1 MKKIYYSLALIS
13 FALSANAES
22 LTVHHTTPCTE
33 QNESSLLAEI
43 QAAAAEQNISDLTTV
58 TDLKI
63 TGVKGTEETEGDP
76 ELTIYDLIVLR
87 TNKDSYFKNLK
98 KIDLSEAVFV
108 SGLPH
113 SQDAWDN
120 MGAFTN
126 MTQLEEVVL
135 PENDDSFIRIGASAF
150 KGCSNLKK
158 VNIPETVT
166 TIEMYAFQDCVNLQM
181 QELPRDLKTIYASA
195 FKNCQNV
202 TFSMFPDGL
211 ESIGDEAFNDAK
223 NVTFSS
229 WPETL
234 VTLGAENN
242 PVYKIFRNTNVS
254 FSTWPL
260 ETTEIPKTIFVLCN
274 GITNFTIPETI
285 EKIGNQA
292 FYITN
297 TGVER
302 TFTCR
307 RVTPPAAATD
317 NNDYT
322 GAFGVAA
329 VLPNITMMVKNEAL
343 ETYKAT
349 SPYSQMKIVPLT
361 TNINVTVAGE
371 GAVSSELGE
380 LTDGVMPIYE
390 GNSTITFTPAEGY
403 DVVSVKYGETE
414 LIENVVDNTLV
425 FDCPQNPET
434 LSVEFSISSSV
445 NALESAQVK
454 VYPNPTT
461 DILHIENN
469 EGTATLYDLAGQK
482 VASTDSDIINVS
494 DLNAGVYILKTKEA
508 SFKVVK
514 R

>member
-87 TNKDSYFKNLK
+87 TNKDGYFKNLK
-98 KIDLSEAVFV
+98 KIDLSEAVFK

-166 TIEMYAFQDCVNLQM
+166 TIEMYAFQDCENLQM

-202 TFSMFPDGL
+202 TFSMFPAGL
-211 ESIGDEAFNDAK
+211 ESIGDEAFNDAQK
-223 NVTFSS
+223 VTFSS

-234 VTLGAENN
+234 VSLGAENN
-242 PVYKIFRNTNVS
+242 PVYRTFRNTKVS

-260 ETTEIPKTIFVLCN
+260 ETTEIPTMFVLCDA
-274 GITNFTIPETI
+274 ITNFTIPETI

-307 RVTPPAAATD
+307 RITPPAAATD
-317 NNDYT
+317 NNNFT

-349 SPYSQMKIVPLT
+349 SPYSQMNIVPLT
-361 TNINVTVAGE
+361 TNINVSIAGE
-371 GAVSSELGE
+371 GSVSTELGE
-380 LTDGVMPIYE
+380 ATEGVMPIYE

-414 LIENVVDNTLV
+414 LIENMVDNTLV
-425 FDCPQNPET
+425 FDCPQTPET
-434 LSVEFSISSSV
+434 LNVEFSISSSV
-445 NALESAQVK
+445 NALENAKVK

-469 EGTATLYDLAGQK
+469 EGVATLYDLAGQK
-482 VASTDSDIINVS
+482 VAATDDNVIDVS
-494 DLNAGVYILKTKEA
+494 NLNAGVYILKTKEA